1 MLIEVPRARGVRK
14 RAWRGV
20 RTRAVTR
27 RGVRGA
33 AARRGAQLRRATRAH
48 AYAYIGLHSC
58 ACI

>member
-33 AARRGAQLRRATRAH
+33 AAARRGGGAAH
-48 AYAYIGLHSC
+48 SFVGQRERTLMPI
-58 ACI
+58 

>member
-33 AARRGAQLRRATRAH
+33 ARRGAQLCRATRAH